1 MKEVISQIHESG
13 GKAVLAHPGQ
23 NLRDHME
30 LWEEIAVS
38 GIDGVEAFSSYH
50 TPEQALFFSH
60 EAGEK
65 QLFITCGS
73 DFHGKTK
80 PSISIRQHGYSGSFE
95 ELLKQLEGIL

>member
-1 MKEVISQIHESG
+1 MIVFFYFALSR
-13 GKAVLAHPGQ
+13 VLSTH
-23 NLRDHME
+23 
-30 LWEEIAVS
+30 
-38 GIDGVEAFSSYH
+38 FSSYH

-60 EAGEK
+60 EAGER